1 MTYVPLRFASNFQ
14 KGVLDLSN
22 LKRAPLA
29 LFLSLFLFWILFTGR
44 LEWPSL
50 ALGLAISIIVT
61 SLTWRIFLPSIHEAP
76 AHVAPPL
83 HFRLREAAVF
93 FPLYAWDILKATA
106 QVAFLALSPKIR
118 LMPGIVKVETRLKSK
133 TTLVI
138 LANQITLTP
147 GTLTVDVD
155 AAHHHLFVHSL
166 NLRTLDECT
175 VCEEVGQLEE
185 RLRRLME

>member
-1 MTYVPLRFASNFQ
+1 MVLRFGSNSR
-14 KGVLDLSN
+14 KGVLTLPN
-22 LKRAPLA
+22 LKRAPIVLCI
-29 LFLSLFLFWILFTGR
+29 LLFLFWILFTGR

-76 AHVAPPL
+76 VHVAPPL

>member
-1 MTYVPLRFASNFQ
+1 MIMSSF
-14 KGVLDLSN
+14 KG
-22 LKRAPLA
+22 APLA
-29 LFLSLFLFWILFTGR
+29 LFSLLFLFWTLFTGR

-50 ALGLAISIIVT
+50 AIGLVVSLAVT
-61 SLTWRIFLPSIHEAP
+61 RATWRIFLPSAHEHP
-76 AHVAPPL
+76 RHVAPPL

-118 LMPGIVKVETRLKSK
+118 LMPGIVKVETELKSK

-175 VCEEVGQLEE
+175 VCEEVGRLEE